1 MLVFYYVKQLLVF
14 YSVKQLLSKSK
25 KLQESYALL
34 RVAVLLSLLTLANSS
49 FAKAHEVK
57 QELE

>member
-1 MLVFYYVKQLLVF
+1 VF